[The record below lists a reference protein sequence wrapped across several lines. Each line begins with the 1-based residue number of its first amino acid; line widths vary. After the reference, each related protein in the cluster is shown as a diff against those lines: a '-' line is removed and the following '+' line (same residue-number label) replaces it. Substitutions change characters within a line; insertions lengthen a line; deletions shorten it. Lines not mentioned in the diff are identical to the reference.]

1 MIKSENMSYLL
12 DKDIRKVFIM
22 SYKSVPNPIKALY
35 SIEKSSVATEKLA
48 GVGDMT
54 SIGEFTG
61 KIAYNDIVQEDE
73 LSVSHTEYAGGLQIR
88 RKIMDDDQHRVIKML
103 PKQLGERMGYR
114 RQQDGAGVFNNAF
127 SSGYTY
133 LDGGSLC
140 HATHNA
146 ASSTSTWDNTG
157 TEVFSPANIS
167 AVRLLMRKFTSPAN
181 NIISII
187 PNLVLIP
194 IDKEDKAIEIF
205 KSTKEP
211 YVANNTLNIN
221 AGRMDY
227 IAWEF
232 LTSTT
237 AWFMLAKSLMADN
250 LVWFNRTATEFNKD
264 VDTDTYIRKWSSYMR
279 YSRSAVD
286 FRFLYGCNA
295 TS

>member
-1 MIKSENMSYLL
+1 MIKSENMGYLL

-22 SYKSVPNPIKALY
+22 SYKSVPNRIKALY

-73 LSVSHTEYAGGLQIR
+73 LSISHTEYAGGLQIR

-114 RQQDGAGVFNNAF
+114 RQQDGAGVLNNAF

-133 LDGGSLC
+133 LDGGALC
-140 HATHNA
+140 ASSHNA
-146 ASSTSTWDNTG
+146 ASSTTTWDNTG

-167 AVRLLMRKFTSPAN
+167 AVRLLMRKITSPAN

-187 PNLVLIP
+187 PNLVVIP

-211 YVANNTLNIN
+211 YTANNTLNIN

-250 LVWFNRTATEFNKD
+250 LVWFNRTPTEFNKD
-264 VDTDTYIRKWSSYMR
+264 VDTDTYIKKWSSYMR